1 MQSAKAKL
9 QKPKLLKAKLQREL
23 RVQSCKGK
31 AAKRAAK
38 DKAAKGEAA
47 KAKRRN
53 GNRARGWSY
62 PESCTMRAGS
72 VACSLATIAVF
83 TCDSI
88 GHLLWGGLMR
98 RARGGCGVDTCHPT
112 SRRRICVCSQL
123 GACHTHRPISWLRHL
138 RKGDSRT
145 WPNRQ
150 DHAHARRKSEDSLL
164 L

>member
-1 MQSAKAKL
+1 MQSAKTKL

-53 GNRARGWSY
+53 GDPARDWSY
-62 PESCTMRAGS
+62 PGSCTRRVGS
-72 VACSLATIAVF
+72 VACGLATIAVF

-88 GHLLWGGLMR
+88 G
-98 RARGGCGVDTCHPT
+98 A
-112 SRRRICVCSQL
+112 
-123 GACHTHRPISWLRHL
+123 
-138 RKGDSRT
+138 
-145 WPNRQ
+145 
-150 DHAHARRKSEDSLL
+150 
-164 L
+164 